1 MARLI
6 KSGKNAGVIV
16 VSKKDAIDFDS
27 AAFLDLCKAQAAM
40 KAEEEAAFAEL
51 VEDLGSVRAANRALR
66 QS

>member
-16 VSKKDAIDFDS
+16 VTKRDRIDPNDME
-27 AAFLDLCKAQAAM
+27 FLALCRLATAQR
-40 KAEEEAAFAEL
+40 KQEVAEFNAL
-51 VEDLGSVRAANRALR
+51 VEDLGSVRAANAFLR